1 VRVERDRKK
10 KLIVAFHFLS
20 GNQAGWKCE
29 PCRRQGLEGTR
40 RCGFIAEEQRGARR
54 VVWARGRA
62 ATEECPR
69 SWVTPESVVWVEWYF
84 AWKSFGGGG
93 LAALGAKEADVM
105 LTLEKEWR
113 EARNGNQQ
121 DF

>member
-1 VRVERDRKK
+1 
-10 KLIVAFHFLS
+10 
-20 GNQAGWKCE
+20 
-29 PCRRQGLEGTR
+29 
-40 RCGFIAEEQRGARR
+40 
-54 VVWARGRA
+54 
-62 ATEECPR
+62 
-69 SWVTPESVVWVEWYF
+69 
-84 AWKSFGGGG
+84 